1 MKAMVAM
8 AVVVLKVEVLMA
20 EVWKVVDVKVVG
32 EVGEK
37 KEVRMAE
44 MMAAASMEMVKVVV
58 DLMEAVEEGAMVKAT

>member
-44 MMAAASMEMVKVVV
+44 MMAAASMDMVKVVG